1 MHRLPVREAKS
12 LLLPIASGTC
22 NQRTIST
29 YEFIGKRGG
38 PTVERLLLDP
48 KEAPQTLNNISS
60 HKMLIPVLINQIK
73 ADTFI
78 DSGANKN
85 LLNKTL
91 VDEWKIP
98 YREKRNLY
106 PLNITNRRPIDSD
119 NSIVKYKATVT
130 LTIHSRKETITLDI
144 TNISSSDLIL
154 GIP

>member
-1 MHRLPVREAKS
+1 LYRLLIYRPPAREAKS
-12 LLLPIASGTC
+12 LPLPTASRTY

-29 YEFIGKRGG
+29 CEFIGKRGG

-73 ADTFI
+73 ADAFI

-91 VDEWKIP
+91 VDE
-98 YREKRNLY
+98 
-106 PLNITNRRPIDSD
+106 
-119 NSIVKYKATVT
+119 
-130 LTIHSRKETITLDI
+130 
-144 TNISSSDLIL
+144 
-154 GIP
+154 